1 MAKKSMVQREIKRE
15 KLINK
20 YKERRQKI
28 KKAIKNSSEFVEQ
41 INLQQQLQKLPLNSS
56 PCRHRNRC
64 WITGRSRGVYRNFG
78 LSRHILREMSHECL
92 LPGIRKSSW

>member
-1 MAKKSMVQREIKRE
+1 MAKKSMIQREIKRE

-20 YKERRQKI
+20 YKKIRKKI
-28 KKAIKNSSEFVEQ
+28 KQAIKNSSEFTEQ
-41 INLQQQLQKLPLNSS
+41 INLQQQLQNLPLNSS

-78 LSRHILREMSHECL
+78 LSRHVLRKMSHECL
-92 LPGIRKSSW
+92 LPGVRKSSW